1 MLSDID
7 PHYVVVVAIVVS
19 QLGAILGELFI
30 FHLAQNGV
38 MAVYLSILGL

>member
-19 QLGAILGELFI
+19 PLGATLGEIFI
-30 FHLAQNGV
+30 FHLAQYGV
-38 MAVYLSILGL
+38 IAV